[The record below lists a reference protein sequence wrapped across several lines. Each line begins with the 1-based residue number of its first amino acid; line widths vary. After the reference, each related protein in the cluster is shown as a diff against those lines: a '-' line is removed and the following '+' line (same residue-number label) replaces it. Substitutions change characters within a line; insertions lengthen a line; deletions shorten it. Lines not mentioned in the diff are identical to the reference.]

1 MVSPQTGEGGPSE
14 TELEA
19 RMQPGAF
26 SKAGFLG
33 PGERLADVIESD
45 AETLRS
51 LGLNHVRVADELE
64 ALIAAAE
71 RSPERRASSGSLE
84 CRVEVRQGF
93 QICPWADPGTGRCPV
108 GGGARHASVEWSIA
122 NGATG
127 VALRGPGLIVHLI
140 RDHSFFEGPTSP
152 NRVDPA
158 KLAALLGLS

>member
-1 MVSPQTGEGGPSE
+1 MVAPQTGEGGPSE
-14 TELEA
+14 AELEA

-33 PGERLADVIESD
+33 PGERLANVIESD

-84 CRVEVRQGF
+84 
-93 QICPWADPGTGRCPV
+93 CPWADPGTGRCPV

-158 KLAALLGLS
+158 KLTALLGLS